1 MGGAVGGARACLA
14 AVAGAHGLGGLVR
27 LRCFTERPEDVGA
40 YGPLEDEAGQRRFE
54 IEVVGRTKGGV
65 LARIE
70 GIGDRDQAEA
80 LAGTR
85 LYVDRAALPGIEEPE
100 TFYHADLIGL
110 RAEDAAGRPL
120 GRITAV
126 HDFGAGDLLEL
137 ERPGP
142 AEGARGGT
150 LFVPFTRAAVPVI
163 DPAGGRVVMELPME
177 TGQPEGKPR
186 RNADESG

>member
-1 MGGAVGGARACLA
+1 MAGARACLA
-14 AVAGAHGLGGLVR
+14 AIAGAHGLGGLVR

-70 GIGDRDQAEA
+70 GIGDRDRARA

-85 LYVDRAALPGIEEPE
+85 LYVARAALPAIEEPE

-110 RAEDAAGRPL
+110 RAEDAAGRTL
-120 GRITAV
+120 GRITAI

-142 AEGARGGT
+142 PGSTQGARGDT
-150 LFVPFTRAAVPVI
+150 LFVPFTRAAVPII
-163 DPAGGRVVMELPME
+163 DPAGGRVVMDLPAE
-177 TGQPEGKPR
+177 TGQPEGKR
-186 RNADESG
+186 GRSADESG